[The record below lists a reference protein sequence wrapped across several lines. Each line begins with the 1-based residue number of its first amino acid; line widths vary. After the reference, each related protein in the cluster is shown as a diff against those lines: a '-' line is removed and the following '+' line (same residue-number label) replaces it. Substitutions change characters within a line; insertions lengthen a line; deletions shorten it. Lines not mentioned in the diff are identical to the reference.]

1 MCMGSSK
8 GVWECESDRQCA
20 VSYPVRQNACRQ
32 SLCSGHIIDLWGKLR
47 SIAGAYP
54 RSQNILAIH
63 IPSLLDS
70 LIRFDTFYQSTRPQG
85 RMGET
90 EAQGMKAERDFRSER
105 ADALFAKAAES
116 LCSTRLALA
125 QILSYLVM
133 VFLQSFACTCLY
145 SCTGLD

>member
-1 MCMGSSK
+1 VCCELSCKAKCMQTELLFRTYHRLVGQIALHRGCLSEILK
-8 GVWECESDRQCA
+8 H
-20 VSYPVRQNACRQ
+20 SYYTFPYR
-32 SLCSGHIIDLWGKLR
+32 
-47 SIAGAYP
+47 
-54 RSQNILAIH
+54 

-70 LIRFDTFYQSTRPQG
+70 MIRFDTSYQSTRPQG